1 MLRRSTSVNDHKNKL
16 KEFNFNRFAN
26 IDLTN
31 LGYIKLLH
39 FILRSE
45 NPLTSYE
52 IECGMG
58 QSKYIHKMLDN
69 LVTPYRS
76 RENLF
81 VWDRVGS
88 DDNKANGNVKKKLY
102 KILNSIYG
110 LDWFNETDE
119 EQYNYLILSN
129 DGRIVTLSY
138 GEKKKLEVQL
148 IESKN
153 EGQTDEKEGE
163 AVLNIYDDKK
173 RFPYLYTTNDN
184 KKSYSGFLRT
194 IRKKDGLHI
203 YAEVYY
209 NPRTMLRYLDIEY
222 VNLKSKKLKIFSGN
236 FRGFLFYLACE
247 LKYEWTQD
255 SKQRIREVISNSSLI
270 KKVPFLKYWR
280 DFEDVGFDVLDILK
294 KMITDFNTIINEHFS
309 DYGHDYNTYED
320 DHSLIIGMNA
330 RDTSDDNIKLILI
343 ERFHKAVLDYFA
355 RFESPTTL
363 PPIVSAKQSLIY
375 ENLKIE
381 SKLQDYNLEM
391 LKIQRNLLSRRLHRI
406 DEEINIGHP
415 LYPLPFL

>member
-1 MLRRSTSVNDHKNKL
+1 MTKNYWMLRRSTSVNDHKNKL

-69 LVTPYRS
+69 LVTPSRS
-76 RENLF
+76 REHLF

-194 IRKKDGLHI
+194 IRNKGGLRL

-209 NPRTMLRYLDIEY
+209 HRGTML
-222 VNLKSKKLKIFSGN
+222 
-236 FRGFLFYLACE
+236 
-247 LKYEWTQD
+247 
-255 SKQRIREVISNSSLI
+255 
-270 KKVPFLKYWR
+270 
-280 DFEDVGFDVLDILK
+280 
-294 KMITDFNTIINEHFS
+294 
-309 DYGHDYNTYED
+309 
-320 DHSLIIGMNA
+320 
-330 RDTSDDNIKLILI
+330 
-343 ERFHKAVLDYFA
+343 
-355 RFESPTTL
+355 
-363 PPIVSAKQSLIY
+363 
-375 ENLKIE
+375 
-381 SKLQDYNLEM
+381 
-391 LKIQRNLLSRRLHRI
+391 
-406 DEEINIGHP
+406 
-415 LYPLPFL
+415 